1 MPYRFTPPTI
11 KTFPV
16 GEHRLFQF
24 FQKLDLGVTVYKVG
38 SVYYEDPYPAEDVL
52 RTASAVYAGG
62 HVHVV
67 SDAVAA
73 ELTTAGYGAYLTLI
87 S

>member
-1 MPYRFTPPTI
+1 MPYKFITPTI

-16 GEHRLFQF
+16 GGHRLFEF
-24 FQKLDLGVTVYKVG
+24 FQKLDLGVTVYKING
-38 SVYYEDPYPAEDVL
+38 TYYEDPYPDEDTL
-52 RTASAVYAGG
+52 NIASAVYPGG
-62 HVHVV
+62 HVNIV
-67 SDAVAA
+67 SNAVAA